1 MKAAPGKPYVISMPK
16 TAVHLSVVSVS
27 RYSPTG
33 KSWAF
38 NRKAVR
44 LHLGTEKSTLN
55 GRHGSDEHDAD
66 GKAPYVNTG
75 MGIGPGSA
83 TVAPSVRAEA
93 DQLVQDGV
101 IAASDVAATLSS

>member
-1 MKAAPGKPYVISMPK
+1 VLGVQDGKAAGPQ
-16 TAVHLSVVSVS
+16 
-27 RYSPTG
+27 
-33 KSWAF
+33 
-38 NRKAVR
+38 
-44 LHLGTEKSTLN
+44 LGLKIWRLN
-55 GRHGSDEHDAD
+55 GEEGSDEHDAD

-93 DQLVQDGV
+93 DQVVQDGV